1 MASSGA
7 RLSYGRSS
15 HSAQD
20 EDEPKPT
27 ELIPVVKESIRM
39 LRASLPPT
47 VKIRENFSSESSL
60 VSVDPTQVQQIIM
73 NLATNAAYAMGQE
86 GGILAIELSDFILT
100 SQNTPIP
107 GMTAGP
113 YLKLSI
119 NDTGTGMDAQT
130 VERVFDPFFTT
141 KKATEGTGL
150 GLWVVHSIVKK
161 HRGAI
166 TVRSALGEG
175 STFDVFLPRIID

>member
-1 MASSGA
+1 MPSSGA
-7 RLSYGRSS
+7 RTLVGQILTFSYK
-15 HSAQD
+15 D

-47 VKIRENFSSESSL
+47 IKIRENFSTESSL
-60 VSVDPTQVQQIIM
+60 VLADPTQVQQIIM

-86 GGILAIELSDFILT
+86 GGILTIELSDFILT
-100 SQNTPIP
+100 SQNAPIP

-119 NDTGTGMDAQT
+119 SDTGTGMDAQT

-141 KKATEGTGL
+141 KKRYRRDRPGPL
-150 GLWVVHSIVKK
+150 GGAQ
-161 HRGAI
+161 HRQE
-166 TVRSALGEG
+166 T
-175 STFDVFLPRIID
+175 